1 MKKITFL
8 LLATSVM
15 ISCKNIDAYNRH
27 IDTEISPKKLK
38 KDVRFVEKNLFKL
51 HPDTDWYIS
60 KELLRDKFDSLR
72 NTITSPMKPNDF
84 FFKISPIIAEV
95 RQGHMGIYPL
105 TYTFSKE
112 QKKKYKRSTH
122 PLSGYEYIYKDN
134 KLIISKNKRKDKKDE
149 FIQIGTEVL
158 SINGIKPKELF
169 DKYRKTYSSDGFNE
183 TFINPY
189 FARRANTYYNA
200 ELKFVDSVKMELK
213 CADSV
218 FFHTSYRIFKEKTKS
233 KKDTLSKVKKD
244 SLATVKKDSLAAL
257 KKKNDTIAKPILS
270 KKEQKALKKKETEEN
285 LIKHKIKRWKG
296 YDAENKTYAKEL
308 TYPVENDSTIAVLK
322 LTTFSEGSAKIYD
335 TIFKEI
341 KSKNVENLIIDLR
354 GNTGGRLDDIYK
366 LSKYLN
372 KDDYY
377 FVDPAIVTKK
387 TFAFTM
393 ARGKS
398 LAFKTLLFPFWGT
411 FATIRTFQTKK
422 EDGIWK
428 NYSKSAKLTEPNE
441 NAFTQKLYVLTD
453 GLTFSAGAI
462 IASHLHGIEGT
473 TFVGEE
479 TGGTF
484 NGTVAGQMPQLE
496 LPHSKL
502 KWRLG
507 LMSIKPSYKTKE
519 EGYGVKPDVE
529 IIPTI
534 DDIIEKNDTGLD
546 WILKDIKAKST
557 SHSSNDTI

>member
-1 MKKITFL
+1 MKKITYL
-8 LLATSVM
+8 LLGTGILV
-15 ISCKNIDAYNRH
+15 SCKNFDAYNKH
-27 IDTEISPKKLK
+27 IDTEISAKKLH
-38 KDVRFVEKNLFKL
+38 KDVDFVEKNLFKL
-51 HPDTDWYIS
+51 HPDADWYIS
-60 KELLRDKFDSLR
+60 KESLHKKFDSLKS
-72 NTITSPMKPNDF
+72 TITTAMKPNDF
-84 FFKISPIIAEV
+84 FMKISPIIAEV

-105 TYTFSKE
+105 TYTYSTE
-112 QKKKYKRSTH
+112 QKKKYKKSTN

-134 KLIISKNKRKDKKDE
+134 KLVISKNKRKDKKDE

-158 SINGIKPKELF
+158 SINGIKPQDLYN
-169 DKYRKTYSSDGFNE
+169 KYRKTYSSDGFNE

-189 FARRANTYYNA
+189 FARRANTYYIA

-218 FFHTSYRIFKEKTKS
+218 FFHTSYRIFKEKTKTS
-233 KKDTLSKVKKD
+233 KGTLSKAKKD
-244 SLATVKKDSLAAL
+244 SIATVKKDSLAAIE
-257 KKKNDTIAKPILS
+257 KKNDTIAKPILS
-270 KKEQKALKKKETEEN
+270 KKEQKALKKKETEEK
-285 LIKHKIKRWKG
+285 LLKHKIERWKG
-296 YDAENKTYAKEL
+296 YNSEDKTYAKEL
-308 TYPVENDSTIAVLK
+308 SYPIENDSTVAVLK

-341 KSKNVENLIIDLR
+341 ESKNVEHLIIDLR

-372 KDDYY
+372 KEDYY
-377 FVDPAIVTKK
+377 FVDPATVTKK
-387 TFAFTM
+387 TFAFNM

-398 LAFKTLLFPFWGT
+398 FAFKTLLFPFWGT

-422 EDGIWK
+422 EDGLWK
-428 NYSKSAKLTEPNE
+428 NYSKSAKLTKPNE
-441 NAFTQKLYVLTD
+441 HAFTKKLYVLTD

-462 IASHLHGIEGT
+462 IASHMDGIEGT

-479 TGGTF
+479 TGGTY

-502 KWRLG
+502 KWRVG
-507 LMSIKPSYKTKE
+507 LMSIKPSNKTKE

-529 IIPTI
+529 IIPSI

-546 WILKDIKAKST
+546 WILKDIQSKK
-557 SHSSNDTI
+557 